1 MVALN
6 TENYWILSNSYKL
19 QAKSYKLPEASSDGY
34 LTTNLYFIIYLSKIK
49 IEEI

>member
-19 QAKSYKLPEASSDGY
+19 QAKSYKLPEASDGY
-34 LTTNLYFIIYLSKIK
+34 FTTNLYFIIYLSKIK
-49 IEEI
+49 IEER